1 MAITTYNGPNI
12 QGQSYAIAV
21 PGNTSTPSTP
31 IQLVGTSNCFL
42 FNFPSAAGFLWL
54 AFSPIAAQATAN
66 AVAPTAGNPQNVMLL
81 YYGTIA
87 ANGVCVN
94 IPSGWYVAILNST
107 TTATTIYV
115 QAVN

>member
-1 MAITTYNGPNI
+1 
-12 QGQSYAIAV
+12 V
-21 PGNTSTPSTP
+21 
-31 IQLVGTSNCFL
+31 
-42 FNFPSAAGFLWL
+42 
-54 AFSPIAAQATAN
+54 
-66 AVAPTAGNPQNVMLL
+66 PTAGNPQNVTVL

-87 ANGVCVN
+87 ASGVCVN